1 MCGLRT
7 RPRTDVDPPRF
18 LIELPSAAGGH
29 IVSPPAG
36 AIACRVSCLV
46 QVDLS
51 RVRSCVA
58 FGTGSGD
65 DEIDFVRDL
74 LPSLG
79 VFIAVEP
86 DPESIEVTA
95 VRRSTYSGN

>member
-1 MCGLRT
+1 M
-7 RPRTDVDPPRF
+7 
-18 LIELPSAAGGH
+18 
-29 IVSPPAG
+29 
-36 AIACRVSCLV
+36 
-46 QVDLS
+46 
-51 RVRSCVA
+51 A

-95 VRRSTYSGN
+95 VRRSTYPGN